1 MDEQYADARE
11 ALFGAIRA
19 LAASAAPLESRL
31 VAAAGAI
38 VQVTID
44 QFDGDIELKTKFA
57 RILDMLAIDEGDL
70 ETIIPL
76 TAAHLTERD
85 AIRVADLICDLFY
98 DL

>member
-1 MDEQYADARE
+1 M
-11 ALFGAIRA
+11 
-19 LAASAAPLESRL
+19 
-31 VAAAGAI
+31 VAAASAI

-57 RILDMLAIDEGDL
+57 RILDLLAVDEGDL
-70 ETIIPL
+70 ETIIPQ

-85 AIRVADLICDLFY
+85 AIRVAELICDLFY

>member
-1 MDEQYADARE
+1 MDDRYANTRE
-11 ALFGAIRA
+11 SMFVAVRS
-19 LAASAAPLESRL
+19 LAASAEPLETRM
-31 VAAAGAI
+31 VAAASAI

-57 RILDMLAIDEGDL
+57 RILDLLAVDEGDL
-70 ETIIPL
+70 ETIIPQ

-85 AIRVADLICDLFY
+85 AIRVAELICDLFY